1 MGGIAALPFFASC
14 FMLHEL
20 STLDKGLLIFYTGIT
35 TMLSQ
40 RQEIILHS
48 LIKEYI
54 DSAEPISSD
63 LLKKRG
69 SLNVSPATIRN
80 ELQELTELGYIMQ
93 PHTSAGRVPTEK
105 GYKLF
110 IEITFT
116 SPKPQIPKYIEREI
130 SQAHEQIAEE
140 LVLARELSKR
150 LERAYEL
157 LHIETAREDV
167 LLDILKLLGPARQS
181 HTQNIEVMQELLK
194 KFESF

>member
-1 MGGIAALPFFASC
+1 
-14 FMLHEL
+14 
-20 STLDKGLLIFYTGIT
+20 
-35 TMLSQ
+35 MLSE
-40 RQEIILHS
+40 RQEHILHS

-116 SPKPQIPKYIEREI
+116 PLKSEIPKYIEKEI
-130 SQAHEQIAEE
+130 GEAHEQIAEE
-140 LVLARELSKR
+140 LVLAQELTKR

-167 LLDILKLLGPARQS
+167 LLDVLKLLGPARQS
-181 HTQNIEVMQELLK
+181 HTQNIETMQKLLE
-194 KFESF
+194 KFENF